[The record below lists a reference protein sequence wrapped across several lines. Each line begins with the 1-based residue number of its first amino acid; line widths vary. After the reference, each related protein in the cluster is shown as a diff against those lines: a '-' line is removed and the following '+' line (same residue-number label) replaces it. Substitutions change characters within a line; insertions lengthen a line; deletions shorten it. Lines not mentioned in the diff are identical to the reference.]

1 MTTTTGRQEEI
12 WEKGIKAKKGTKEK
26 PMQYYLEMH
35 SANPLGTIL
44 FCSKDLQGTVQD
56 G

>member
-12 WEKGIKAKKGTKEK
+12 WEKGTKEK
-26 PMQYYLEMH
+26 PLQYYLEMH